1 MAKEK
6 VIIFDA
12 GALISLSM
20 NGLLYVL
27 KNLKKNFDGHFLIT
41 DEVRKEI
48 IDIPIQTK
56 RYELEALR
64 VKELYDE
71 KILESPS
78 IYGIDGKTLSN
89 KSREVMEMTNSF
101 FKSHK
106 RQVKILHSGESSCIA
121 LSKMLRDKGIDNII
135 ASDERTL
142 RVMIEKPENL
152 RDLLEK
158 KLHTKI
164 DIKASSF
171 GYFKDFKII
180 RSAEIL
186 YVAWKKNLVELHDGK
201 SVLDALLYAVKFKGC
216 AISFEEI
223 EEIKRIK

>member
-12 GALISLSM
+12 GTLISLSM

-41 DEVRKEI
+41 DEVRREI

-106 RQVKILHSGESSCIA
+106 RQLKILHSGESSCIA